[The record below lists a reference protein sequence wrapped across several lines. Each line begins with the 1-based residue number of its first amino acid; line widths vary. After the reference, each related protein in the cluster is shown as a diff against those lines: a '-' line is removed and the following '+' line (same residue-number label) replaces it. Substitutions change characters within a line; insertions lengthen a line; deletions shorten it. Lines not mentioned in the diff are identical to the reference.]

1 MAEYNLAVI
10 AGDGVG
16 PEVIAEGKKVL
27 QAIAAGNPSIN
38 FKYNEYPWGSAY
50 YRETGMMMPEDG
62 LATLDG
68 SDAILF

>member
-38 FKYNEYPWGSAY
+38 FKYNEYPWGSAS
-50 YRETGMMMPEDG
+50 TGRP
-62 LATLDG
+62 A
-68 SDAILF
+68 

>member
-27 QAIAAGNPSIN
+27 EAVAAGSPSID

-50 YRETGMMMPEDG
+50 YRETG
-62 LATLDG
+62 L
-68 SDAILF
+68 